1 MILSVVPKSLEV
13 PQTLSRGPQGPN
25 HDQNMIIIGVL
36 GPIYSYPFM
45 NLQWSFPEMIWHVI
59 YNKLSAEADRGIQF
73 FCIKPTLRDFQ
84 KDKIT
89 PFFSLQF
96 FFVLELE
103 FF

>member
-25 HDQNMIIIGVL
+25 HEQNMIIIGVL

-59 YNKLSAEADRGIQF
+59 YNKLSAVADIGIQF

-84 KDKIT
+84 KDNSILLT
-89 PFFSLQF
+89 AVF
-96 FFVLELE
+96 FFLSWN
-103 FF
+103 